1 MSKRARYGPLPHS
14 QGPPPRCPHTQTCR
28 QEGRASE
35 SRGGTGLTDLGSL
48 GQRGARNT
56 AVRVLP
62 FRGIEGNPAVRRPA
76 KGDEGGGGGRG
87 RGDDVGAQEAEQSR
101 RQVRPHW
108 LPRPLSPMSCGAHLR
123 VSLEVSLVKRLV
135 VGRGRPVGRGAASWA
150 SVGEAGGPF
159 CTPPPPPPP
168 ARRSRTWPP
177 WKVLRMVEP
186 RARRL
191 RSPDGGARL

>member
-1 MSKRARYGPLPHS
+1 LDPWGREAPETQRLEFCRLEGSRVTLQHEEEVKGDRGCKEEEEEKEEEKSGCRRRSRVEDRLDPAPCPV
-14 QGPPPRCPHTQTCR
+14 PPP
-28 QEGRASE
+28 S
-35 SRGGTGLTDLGSL
+35 
-48 GQRGARNT
+48 
-56 AVRVLP
+56 
-62 FRGIEGNPAVRRPA
+62 
-76 KGDEGGGGGRG
+76 
-87 RGDDVGAQEAEQSR
+87 
-101 RQVRPHW
+101 
-108 LPRPLSPMSCGAHLR
+108 PLSAHRR

-135 VGRGRPVGRGAASWA
+135 VGRDRPEGKGAASWA

-191 RSPDGGARL
+191 LSPDGGARL